1 MGQFLSNMYLL
12 PLEIWGLITVNC
24 YEGGIPCGST
34 TDAKNEALVIIK
46 ELECADR
53 WEVTDECKALVK
65 SSEQKFS
72 DSINAFVKTGEDVN
86 FRWDRWNKTLLH
98 KAASLGYKEAVIALL
113 ENGARTEERS
123 RFEYTALIYAAR
135 EGRVDTVRTLLEHGA
150 SVNAANDQ
158 GGTAL
163 IFAAENGHNEV
174 AEILLESGSELNSQG
189 GRGYTPLTHAAENGN
204 SVLVTDLLKRGAL
217 TELRTI
223 YNDNEVTALI
233 KAASNGHNDIVME
246 LIAHGADIDAADNMG
261 STALGHAAK
270 HGHTNVV
277 SKLLENGASAENKEG
292 NDTPLMLAAQKG
304 HKEIVSLLLK
314 HGADPKV
321 ETKRYRDT
329 ALEYARG
336 NDHDEI
342 AEMIQEYL

>member
-1 MGQFLSNMYLL
+1 MYLL

-34 TDAKNEALVIIK
+34 TDAKEEALVIIK
-46 ELECADR
+46 ELECADL
-53 WEVTDECKALVK
+53 WIVTDECKALVK
-65 SSEQKFS
+65 SSEKKFS
-72 DSINAFVKTGEDVN
+72 DAINAFVNTGEDVN

-98 KAASLGYKEAVIALL
+98 KAASLGYQEAVIALL

-123 RFEYTALIYAAR
+123 RFKYTALIEAAR
-135 EGRVDTVRTLLEHGA
+135 KGQLDTVRTLLEHGA
-150 SVNAANDQ
+150 SVKAANNQ

-163 IFAAENGHNEV
+163 SFAAENGHNKV
-174 AEILLESGSELNSQG
+174 AEILIESGSELNSQDG
-189 GRGYTPLTHAAENGN
+189 MGYTPLTYAAERGN
-204 SVLVTDLLKRGAL
+204 TVLVTNLLKRGAP

-223 YNDNEVTALI
+223 YNDNEATAII
-233 KAASNGHNDIVME
+233 KASANGHNDVVTA
-246 LIAHGADIDAADNMG
+246 LLAHGADIDAADNMG
-261 STALGHAAK
+261 STALGHAAEN
-270 HGHTNVV
+270 GHTNVV
-277 SKLLENGASAENKEG
+277 STLLENRASVENKEG
-292 NDTPLMLAAQKG
+292 NDTPLMLAAREG

-314 HGADPKV
+314 HGADPRV

-342 AEMIQEYL
+342 AEIIQEYL